1 MKNRRAVLSKYGVNY
16 TMKHTV
22 LPSNT
27 TEQNRFIN
35 LSDFK
40 TCVDNYGEV
49 EFEWKGIRYSIT
61 RIGEKISIAAAYR
74 QETERLYDTADQVL
88 EYPVGEDRL
97 RDVITKAT
105 VWSRT
110 I

>member
-16 TMKHTV
+16 TMKYTV

-27 TEQNRFIN
+27 TEQNRLIN

-40 TCVDNYGEV
+40 TCVDNYGEF